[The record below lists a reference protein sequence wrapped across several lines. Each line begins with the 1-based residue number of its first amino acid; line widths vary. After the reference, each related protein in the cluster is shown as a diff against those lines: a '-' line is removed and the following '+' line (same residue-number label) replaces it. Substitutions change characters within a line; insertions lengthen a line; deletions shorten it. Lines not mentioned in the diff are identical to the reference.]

1 MRHDLALFLV
11 SALLTFG
18 IGSFLL
24 VLVLAAWRHAKW
36 SRRARRRIGWY
47 S

>member
-1 MRHDLALFLV
+1 MTHALALFVV

-24 VLVLAAWRHAKW
+24 VLGLAAWRHLKW
-36 SRRARRRIGWY
+36 TRRARRRIGWY